1 MGCLLRLD
9 IVSDL
14 HVRSFLSI
22 DFQSI
27 ESHHAYAVQY
37 NACFE
42 AFWSGLASVYS
53 LWGGCCNT
61 FGRINVSVSLSCSFS
76 DLWKPWPSN
85 SVLGMLVISSECL
98 VQARISMS
106 SGQGQGYRDKN
117 RTYTTTTKCRGW
129 SAFDW
134 KAILFEVFDNKLY
147 SWLQTVWLWAR

>member
-53 LWGGCCNT
+53 L
-61 FGRINVSVSLSCSFS
+61 
-76 DLWKPWPSN
+76 
-85 SVLGMLVISSECL
+85 
-98 VQARISMS
+98 
-106 SGQGQGYRDKN
+106 
-117 RTYTTTTKCRGW
+117 
-129 SAFDW
+129 
-134 KAILFEVFDNKLY
+134 
-147 SWLQTVWLWAR
+147 